1 MSKGGNRVHEIW
13 MVVWTDD
20 FDGVG
25 TSTPLMREVMDAC
38 NKKWA
43 VNLKEVPNAY
53 MVGVNRTFE
62 TNSNGVEHGKLLM
75 PSYIDGIEALCSDH
89 LVKAGW
95 IIGKDPTVPFP
106 K

>member
-1 MSKGGNRVHEIW
+1 MSKGGNREREIW

-43 VNLKEVPNAY
+43 VKEVPNDY
-53 MVGVNRTFE
+53 MVDVKRIFE
-62 TNSNGVEHGKLLM
+62 TDANGVDPEHGKLLM
-75 PSYIDGIEALCSDH
+75 PSYIDGIEA
-89 LVKAGW
+89 
-95 IIGKDPTVPFP
+95 IIM
-106 K
+106 